1 MQDSHPPIHPLTACN
16 LYIIEAVNDTPIDET
31 RKDEDDP
38 GQFSGI
44 GSDEARA
51 LPNEEKCK
59 VELWIDMKRI
69 TDRLSITQIKELIV
83 EQLVLNT
90 ELQ

>member
-44 GSDEARA
+44 GSDEART
-51 LPNEEKCK
+51 LPNEEK
-59 VELWIDMKRI
+59 
-69 TDRLSITQIKELIV
+69 
-83 EQLVLNT
+83 
-90 ELQ
+90 